1 MLDKLPPELLRL
13 VGEAACPRSEIAND
27 LVIHGA
33 ALDASG
39 HLVLGTQDGRRPNL
53 EARQILVHARAVCR
67 FLRDGLPSPRL
78 KLRSVVGPGADGVPA
93 LSGTNTWIPE
103 DVVFPAAGPYQ
114 NKVIFRYEVRVRGQ
128 GEVIG
133 GLSRSRARFGTGAED
148 ALTWYLAP
156 HRTDFGLH
164 TRMFQDIGG
173 AAIRRD
179 IRLVPGRWHSVM
191 MVLEKHD
198 VITRINGRAISAV
211 KAYYYLDGQRVQ
223 ICVLS
228 MSNGV
233 LQSRFDPVDRWGVP
247 GQRFGMITY
256 DTLPAAPAG
265 RGRDAENS
273 GVPGRGPGGPAGPR
287 ARRRGRDARARGAV
301 FASRGGESYSWRNA
315 TISYR

>member
-156 HRTDFGLH
+156 HRTEFGIR
-164 TRMFQDIGG
+164 TRMFQQLAGG
-173 AAIRRD
+173 TLRRN
-179 IRLVPGRWHSVM
+179 ITLVPGRWHNVV

-198 VITRINGRAISAV
+198 MRIAHTQNTVTVV
-211 KAYYYLDGQRVQ
+211 KGYYYLDGERVHTN
-223 ICVLS
+223 VLR
-228 MSNGV
+228 MSNT
-233 LQSRFDPVDRWGVP
+233 RIDPVDRWGVP

-256 DTLPAAPAG
+256 DT
-265 RGRDAENS
+265 
-273 GVPGRGPGGPAGPR
+273 
-287 ARRRGRDARARGAV
+287 
-301 FASRGGESYSWRNA
+301 SYSWRNA
-315 TISYR
+315 TISYE